1 MTTQH
6 NPSTQLDE
14 AKIVANVIASAK
26 ELKKTLAKLCQ
37 EKNAF
42 DLLRTFKFEH
52 VGFNPERGE
61 GKYHLIEQINQSM
74 TYLTTACA
82 LKWLKAKHPD
92 LHWHGSLGPTGGT
105 DIFSYDES
113 VLCEVF
119 AAVNETNNQKLKR
132 DIKKVLKAE
141 STSSSVTRYVF
152 CCLSTADKNSQ
163 PVIEVEE
170 NGVTIVKFNTEELK
184 KLWNEYS

>member
-6 NPSTQLDE
+6 NASAELNE
-14 AKIVANVIASAK
+14 ADIVQNVICAAEGLRQS
-26 ELKKTLAKLCQ
+26 LAKLCQ
-37 EKNAF
+37 EKTEF
-42 DLLRTFKFEH
+42 DLLRSLKFEH
-52 VGFNPERGE
+52 VGFNPAHCDGS
-61 GKYHLIEQINQSM
+61 YHVIEQINQSM

-92 LHWHGSLGPTGGT
+92 LHWHGSLGPAGGT
-105 DIFSYDES
+105 DIFSSDES

-132 DIKKVLKAE
+132 DIEKILKAA

-152 CCLSTADKNSQ
+152 CCLNNLAEGPGPIIDTGT
-163 PVIEVEE
+163 P
-170 NGVTIVKFNTEELK
+170 GVTVVKFNTEELK
-184 KLWNEYS
+184 KLWNECL